1 MGRTTVHQPKL
12 QRRLAAILMADV
24 VGYCRL
30 IGQDESGTLRRIKAA
45 QREVIDPNIS
55 EYHGRI
61 VRTIGDG
68 LLIEYPS
75 AVEAVGCAVAVQ
87 RMMAERNAEMPLD
100 QRIELRVG
108 VHQGDIVVDDDDIFG
123 DGVNVAARLEPL
135 SEAGGLCI
143 SGRVYEDLAGRFELP
158 FQDGGERQLKNIA
171 RSVHVFC
178 LGKKAIAEFRTVPS
192 LEDGL
197 NDRTDRLGWPETGL
211 LAWLRKRL
219 MPRAAIGLRPFRR
232 ARTPPSTAA
241 RTASTK
247 FAIVMALLLF
257 IAGAGAVY
265 WRLRSTGPPAL
276 THRLSIV
283 VLPFTNLSNDPGQ
296 DYFADGITEDLTADL
311 ARIAGSFVIAPST
324 ARAYKN
330 VDPKRAGGEL
340 GVRYVLDG
348 SMRRT
353 DTMVR
358 INAHLID
365 ALTTA
370 EIWSER
376 FDGEW
381 TKSMQLQDMI
391 TGRLARRL
399 DLELTNEESRR
410 AERDRPNDPDAVD
423 LAMRGW
429 AVLNQPYS
437 REQLAQSRALF
448 ERALQIDPGLPKAL
462 IGLADAL
469 AMEVNYR
476 WSEAPA
482 DQLRR
487 AQDIIGRA
495 LSVSPNDPMAHFVKG
510 EIQRAEGRNIE
521 IAVDEYE
528 AAIAL
533 NPSLAPA
540 YGALG
545 GAKIR
550 VGRSAEAFAPLERAI
565 QLSPRDPLLN
575 IWYFYIC
582 HAHTHLAQFKATIDW
597 CLRSI
602 AVKPFWIAYADL
614 AASYAWTER
623 ESEAKAAVA
632 ELRKM
637 RPNYTVTQWLGDGN
651 GWSDN
656 PIFLA
661 EFQRIAEGLRK
672 AGLPEK

>member
-1 MGRTTVHQPKL
+1 VHQPKL

-24 VGYCRL
+24 VGYSRL
-30 IGQDESGTLRRIKAA
+30 MGQDESGTLRRIKAA
-45 QREVIDPNIS
+45 RREVVDPNIAQ
-55 EYHGRI
+55 YHGRV

-75 AVEAVGCAVAVQ
+75 VVEAVGCAVAVQ
-87 RMMAERNAEMPLD
+87 RTMAERNNEVPVD
-100 QRIELRVG
+100 QRIELRIG
-108 VHQGDIVVDDDDIFG
+108 VQQGDIVIDDQDICG
-123 DGVNVAARLEPL
+123 DGVNVAARLESL
-135 SEAGGLCI
+135 SESGGICI
-143 SGRVYEDLAGRFELP
+143 SGRVYEDLAGRLELP
-158 FQDGGERQLKNIA
+158 FEDGGEQQLKNIA
-171 RSVHVFC
+171 RSVHVFR
-178 LGKKAIAEFRTVPS
+178 LGKKAIAELRTVPS
-192 LEDGL
+192 LEDIP
-197 NDRTDRLGWPETGL
+197 NDPAGFLQWSQTGL
-211 LAWLRKRL
+211 LAWLRRRL
-219 MPRAAIGLRPFRR
+219 MPWAAIRLRPFRR
-232 ARTPPSTAA
+232 SRTPPWTKV
-241 RTASTK
+241 ASL
-247 FAIVMALLLF
+247 ISLLLF

-265 WRLRSTGPPAL
+265 WRFHSSGPVASA
-276 THRLSIV
+276 HRLSIV
-283 VLPFTNLSNDPGQ
+283 VLPFTNLSDDPGQ

-324 ARAYKN
+324 ARAYKK
-330 VDPKRAGGEL
+330 VDPKRVGSEL

-348 SMRRT
+348 SVRRT
-353 DTMVR
+353 ETMVR
-358 INAHLID
+358 INAHLTD
-365 ALTTA
+365 AQTAA

-381 TKSMQLQDMI
+381 TRSMHLQDII

-410 AERDRPNDPDAVD
+410 AEIDRPNSPDAVD

-448 ERALQIDPGLPKAL
+448 EHALQIEPGLPKAL

-469 AMEVNYR
+469 ATEVNYR
-476 WSEAPA
+476 WSDAPA

-487 AQDIIGRA
+487 AEDTIGRV
-495 LSVSPNDPMAHFVKG
+495 LSVSPSDAMAHFVKG
-510 EIQRAEGRNIE
+510 EIQRAKGRNIE
-521 IAVDEYE
+521 IAVGEYE

-533 NPSLAPA
+533 NPSLAQA

-550 VGRSAEAFAPLERAI
+550 VGRSAEAFEPLEKAI

-575 IWYFYIC
+575 TWYFYIC
-582 HAHTHLAQFKATIDW
+582 HAHTHLAQFEATIDW

-614 AASYAWTER
+614 AASYAWIGR
-623 ESEAKAAVA
+623 VSEAQGAVA

-637 RPNYTVTQWLGDGN
+637 KSNYTVTQWLDDGN

-656 PIFLA
+656 AIFLA
-661 EFQRIAEGLRK
+661 EFRRIAEGLRK

>member
-1 MGRTTVHQPKL
+1 
-12 QRRLAAILMADV
+12 MADV

-30 IGQDESGTLRRIKAA
+30 IGQDEQGTLRRIKAA
-45 QREVIDPNIS
+45 QREVIEPNIA
-55 EYHGRI
+55 EYHGRV

-87 RMMAERNAEMPLD
+87 RTMAERNAEVPLD
-100 QRIELRVG
+100 QRIELRIG
-108 VHQGDIVVDDDDIFG
+108 VHQGDIVIDDQDIFG

-135 SEAGGLCI
+135 SEPGGVCI
-143 SGRVYEDLAGRFELP
+143 SGRVYEDLAGRLELP
-158 FQDGGERQLKNIA
+158 FEDGGEQQLKNIA

-178 LGKKAIAEFRTVPS
+178 LGKKAIAKLGTIPS
-192 LEDGL
+192 LEDGP
-197 NDRTDRLGWPETGL
+197 NDPAGSLERRQTGL
-211 LAWLRKRL
+211 LAWLRRRL
-219 MPRAAIGLRPFRR
+219 RPWAAIRPRPFQRTR
-232 ARTPPSTAA
+232 PPPWTTPLNARLAA
-241 RTASTK
+241 LIS
-247 FAIVMALLLF
+247 LLLF
-257 IAGAGAVY
+257 VAGAGAVY
-265 WRLRSTGPPAL
+265 WHLHSAGPLASAP
-276 THRLSIV
+276 RLSMV
-283 VLPFTNLSNDPGQ
+283 VLPFTNLSTEPGQ
-296 DYFADGITEDLTADL
+296 DYFSDGITEDLTADL
-311 ARIAGSFVIAPST
+311 ARIAGSFVIAPNT

-330 VDPKRAGGEL
+330 VDPKRAGSEL
-340 GVRYVLDG
+340 GVRYVLAG
-348 SMRRT
+348 SVRRT
-353 DTMVR
+353 ETMVR

-365 ALTTA
+365 AQTAA

-381 TKSMQLQDMI
+381 TRSMQLQDVI

-399 DLELTNEESRR
+399 DLELTNQESRR
-410 AERDRPNDPDAVD
+410 AEMDRPNSPDAVD

-448 ERALQIDPGLPKAL
+448 EHALQIEPGLPKAM

-476 WSEAPA
+476 WSDAPA
-482 DQLRR
+482 EQLRR
-487 AQDIIGRA
+487 AEDTIGRV
-495 LSVSPNDPMAHFVKG
+495 LSVSPSDAMAHFVKG
-510 EIQRAEGRNIE
+510 EIQRAKGRHIE
-521 IAVDEYE
+521 TAVDDYE
-528 AAIAL
+528 TAIAL

-550 VGRSAEAFAPLERAI
+550 AGRSAEAFEPLEKAI

-575 IWYFYIC
+575 TWYFYIC
-582 HAHTHLAQFKATIDW
+582 HAHTHLAQYKATVDW

-614 AASYAWTER
+614 AASYAWTGR
-623 ESEAKAAVA
+623 ESEAQGAVA
-632 ELRKM
+632 ELRRMK
-637 RPNYTVTQWLGDGN
+637 PNYTVAQWLDDGN

-656 PIFLA
+656 PTFLA
-661 EFQRIAEGLRK
+661 EFRRIAEGLRK

>member
-1 MGRTTVHQPKL
+1 VHQPKP

-24 VGYCRL
+24 VGYSRL
-30 IGQDESGTLRRIKAA
+30 MGQNERGTLRRIKATR
-45 QREVIDPNIS
+45 REVVDPNIADH
-55 EYHGRI
+55 HGRV

-68 LLIEYPS
+68 LLVEYPS

-87 RMMAERNAEMPLD
+87 RAMAERNVEMPVD

-108 VHQGDIVVDDDDIFG
+108 VHEGDIVVDDQDIFG

-135 SEAGGLCI
+135 SEPGGICI
-143 SGRVYEDLAGRFELP
+143 SGRVYEDLVGRLELP
-158 FQDGGERQLKNIA
+158 FQDRGEQQLKNIA
-171 RSVHVFC
+171 RSVRVFS
-178 LGKKAIAEFRTVPS
+178 LGKEAISELSTVPS
-192 LEDGL
+192 LEDGP
-197 NDRTDRLGWPETGL
+197 NDPTEFLRWRQTGL
-211 LAWLRKRL
+211 LAWLRTRL
-219 MPRAAIGLRPFRR
+219 MPWAAIRLHPFSR
-232 ARTPPSTAA
+232 ARIPPWTAA
-241 RTASTK
+241 PNAQPPKVASL
-247 FAIVMALLLF
+247 IMLLLF
-257 IAGAGAVY
+257 IAGAGATY
-265 WRLRSTGPPAL
+265 WHFHSSGPVASA
-276 THRLSIV
+276 HRLSIV
-283 VLPFTNLSNDPGQ
+283 VLPFTNLSNETGQ
-296 DYFADGITEDLTADL
+296 EYFADGITEDLTADL
-311 ARIAGSFVIAPST
+311 ARIADSFVIAPST

-330 VDPKRAGGEL
+330 VDPKRVGSEL

-348 SMRRT
+348 SVRRT
-353 DTMVR
+353 EAMVR

-365 ALTTA
+365 ARTA
-370 EIWSER
+370 ADIWSER

-381 TKSMQLQDMI
+381 TKSMQLQDII

-410 AERDRPNDPDAVD
+410 AAIDRPNSPDAVD

-448 ERALQIDPGLPKAL
+448 EHALQIDPGLPKAL

-476 WSEAPA
+476 WSDAPA

-487 AQDIIGRA
+487 AEDTIGRV
-495 LSVSPNDPMAHFVKG
+495 LSVAPSDAMAHFVRG
-510 EIQRAEGRNIE
+510 EIQRAKGRNVE
-521 IAVDEYE
+521 IAVGEYE

-550 VGRSAEAFAPLERAI
+550 VGRSAEAFEPLERAI

-575 IWYFYIC
+575 TWYFYIC
-582 HAHTHLAQFKATIDW
+582 HAHTHLAQFEATVDW

-614 AASYAWTER
+614 AASYAWTGR
-623 ESEAKAAVA
+623 ESEAQGAVA
-632 ELRKM
+632 ELRRMK
-637 RPNYTVTQWLGDGN
+637 PNYTVTQWLNDGN